1 MYTSIKKISGFLL
14 GLGFSCAVYAQS
26 TLPYTFVNHSSFP
39 DDQVYIAVIGITGG
53 HVWIDGSN
61 GQVKQ
66 MSASDNTVQG
76 PVNGGNK
83 GPGGNGLYA
92 DCFTKLSDIP
102 NKTIPIPA
110 IAGSR
115 ILVSFGSQLY
125 LYFFGYSGAPSG
137 YAAPNLAN
145 PTDPN
150 QGVRFEMIELTNAAN
165 GLWTNT
171 TRVDSYQYPMGLE
184 VWGANG
190 FYKKTGEILP
200 QASILSKWK
209 NEVPSAFQA
218 CLKESE
224 GVIMAPSKIAAFESG
239 GAHADYFKPYVDAIW
254 SKYASEDLIFN
265 SGAAGVWKGR
275 VEGETF
281 VFHNLTNSS
290 GNATAKIS
298 RRPNTQ
304 EILEGKGVLAEDVQK
319 IPGQT
324 LDLVVQAQ
332 ICAALNRHA
341 IDLGA
346 ASGTT
351 QNWGDSTKFFNAEPY
366 NAYVEFWHRADVSWE
381 QSSYGFCYDD
391 VFEYSSTINAPAAN
405 RVTVT
410 IGGFASGTTAL
421 HPLRGVN
428 LARQSTCARVG
439 SNMQYMH
446 RNHSFNVLGS
456 MHTN

>member
-1 MYTSIKKISGFLL
+1 MKAYGIV
-14 GLGFSCAVYAQS
+14 FSLFAACSVFAQA
-26 TLPYTFVNHSSFP
+26 TLPYTFVNNSNYA

-53 HVWIDGSN
+53 HVWIDAES

-66 MSASDNTVQG
+66 MSASDNTLAG

-83 GPGGNGLYA
+83 GPGGNGMYA
-92 DCFTKLSDIP
+92 DCFSKLSDIP

-115 ILVSFGSQLY
+115 ILVSFGSPLY

-150 QGVRFEMIELTNAAN
+150 QGIRYEMIELTYASN

-184 VWGANG
+184 VWGNND
-190 FYKKTGEILP
+190 FYRKTGELLKQESVIALWE
-200 QASILSKWK
+200 A
-209 NEVPSAFQA
+209 EVPSAFQA
-218 CLKESE
+218 CLNKTE
-224 GVIMAPSKIAAFESG
+224 GVIMAPSKIPAFQSG
-239 GAHADYFKPYVDAIW
+239 GAQAEYFKNYVDAIW
-254 SKYASEDLIFN
+254 AKYANEDLIFN

-275 VEGETF
+275 VEGERF
-281 VFHNLTNSS
+281 VFHNLTNSF
-290 GNATAKIS
+290 GNATGIIS

-304 EILEGKGVLAEDVQK
+304 EVLEGKGVLAEDVQK

-332 ICAALNRHA
+332 FCAALNRHA
-341 IDLGA
+341 IDLNGA
-346 ASGTT
+346 AGVT
-351 QNWGDSTKFFNAEPY
+351 QDWSDSTKFFNAEPY
-366 NAYVEFWHRADVSWE
+366 NAYVEFWHRADVSWN

-391 VFEYSSTINAPAAN
+391 VFEYSSTINAPSPTS
-405 RVTVT
+405 VKVT
-410 IGGFASGTTAL
+410 IGGFYTEPASSRFT
-421 HPLRGVN
+421 RK
-428 LARQSTCARVG
+428 LASPIHSQCRRVG
-439 SNMQYMH
+439 SAMKYGAQA
-446 RNHSFNVLGS
+446 RFDVLGS
-456 MHTN
+456 YR

>member
-1 MYTSIKKISGFLL
+1 MFHSIKSMRMFLSAL
-14 GLGFSCAVYAQS
+14 GVATTVYAQS
-26 TLPYTFVNHSSFP
+26 TLPYTFVNHSPFP

-53 HVWIDGSN
+53 HVWIDGAT

-66 MSASDNTVQG
+66 MSAGDNTVQG
-76 PVNGGNK
+76 PVLGGNK

-92 DCFTKLSDIP
+92 DCFTKLSEIP

-200 QASILSKWK
+200 QESILAKWK
-209 NEVPSAFQA
+209 SEVPSAFQG
-218 CLKESE
+218 CLNQAE
-224 GVIMAPSKIAAFESG
+224 GVIMAPSKIPAFQSG
-239 GAHADYFKPYVDAIW
+239 GANADYFKPYVDAIW

-281 VFHNLTNSS
+281 VFHNQTNSS

-332 ICAALNRHA
+332 FCAALNRHA
-341 IDLGA
+341 IDLA
-346 ASGTT
+346 SASGTT

-366 NAYVEFWHRADVSWE
+366 NAYVEFWHRADISWE

-405 RVTVT
+405 RATVT
-410 IGGFASGTTAL
+410 IGGFYSAPTTLRTNSKAN
-421 HPLRGVN
+421 PLGM
-428 LARQSTCARVG
+428 SYCARVG
-439 SNMQYMH
+439 TGIQYK
-446 RNHSFNVLGS
+446 RNVNSYDVLG
-456 MHTN
+456 HKLP